1 MAKRQHNPDSFG
13 FLVNDIARL
22 YRAEIDRRI
31 AQAGLDITPAEART
45 LVHAARMEPV
55 RQTALA
61 ERMGV
66 EAMTLSG
73 YLDRLERSNLIIR
86 NPDPDDRRAKLVIL
100 TEHAEAVLHQIDAIS
115 LAARQIVA
123 EPFAADEWKQL
134 KNMLKTIR
142 SHLCKA
148 PRTG

>member
-1 MAKRQHNPDSFG
+1 MAKREYDPDSFG

-22 YRAEIDRRI
+22 YRAELDRRI

-55 RQTALA
+55 RQAVLA

-73 YLDRLERSNLIIR
+73 YLDRLERSNLVMR
-86 NPDPDDRRAKLVIL
+86 SPDPDDRRAKLVVL
-100 TEHAEAVLHQIDAIS
+100 TGHAGAVLKQIDAIS
-115 LAARQIVA
+115 LAARQVVS
-123 EPFAADEWKQL
+123 EPFAVDEWEQL
-134 KNMLKTIR
+134 KDMLKTIR
-142 SHLCKA
+142 NHLCKT